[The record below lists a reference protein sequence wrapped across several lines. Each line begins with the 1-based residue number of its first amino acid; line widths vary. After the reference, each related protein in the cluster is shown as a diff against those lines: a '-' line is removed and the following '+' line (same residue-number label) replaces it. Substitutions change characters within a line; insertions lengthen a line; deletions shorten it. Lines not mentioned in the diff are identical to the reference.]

1 MQWTKAELEQLEFD
15 NIEREKQRL
24 KKLGLQVERN
34 MTDFEPLHTIEDPP
48 STFRAQDERHRAQY
62 HDTLFVIGRLQNFQK
77 RIAIL
82 KEERIVLQD
91 QRSLY
96 GPVLEYQHFE
106 MLRSDDKLKD
116 LEIDLDRAG
125 SYQQV
130 IRDMR
135 LQWELG
141 KNVLATAE
149 RDYRDSQ
156 IVCAGLADDVLEARD
171 LATFLHEE
179 TNTML
184 RTKHLL
190 DSKTESLE
198 SRMSIKK
205 VTTQPHSTHPIS
217 TLALPPHSLSLLL
230 PSMHN
235 TKTNKTNNTKT
246 NNTPVDTL
254 THPIKT
260 PPTQSYQFTL
270 EHAPVGNSCGSS
282 EQVHDCI

>member
-1 MQWTKAELEQLEFD
+1 
-15 NIEREKQRL
+15 
-24 KKLGLQVERN
+24 

-130 IRDMR
+130 IKDMR

-149 RDYRDSQ
+149 RDYRDAQ
-156 IVCAGLADDVLEARD
+156 IVCAGLAEDVLEARD
-171 LATFLHEE
+171 MATFLHEE

-184 RTKHLL
+184 KTKHLL
-190 DSKTESLE
+190 DTKTESLE
-198 SRMSIKK
+198 SRMATKK
-205 VTTQPHSTHPIS
+205 VTLTIPSTHPIN
-217 TLALPPHSLSLLL
+217 TLGLKAHPVNALI
-230 PSMHN
+230 
-235 TKTNKTNNTKT
+235 
-246 NNTPVDTL
+246 TPDQT
-254 THPIKT
+254 I
-260 PPTQSYQFTL
+260 
-270 EHAPVGNSCGSS
+270 N
-282 EQVHDCI
+282 